1 MNVFVKN
8 KNTQKRAFR
17 VKLNISKKLNKSKK
31 KIAKRTR
38 KRNWENQP
46 KPMLTCP
53 NIYYDVDD
61 RNRIIA
67 NGGIG
72 ITHQL
77 VKKTGLA
84 VEIDSLLELLR
95 KDNGWLDALGAE
107 IIPAPTTAGDFLRR
121 FTEDDVIKLME
132 SKTQYDKS

>member
-1 MNVFVKN
+1 MNVLLKN

-17 VKLNISKKLNKSKK
+17 VKPNISKKLNKRKK

-61 RNRIIA
+61 RNRGIA

-72 ITHQL
+72 IIHQL

-84 VEIDSLLELLR
+84 AEIDHHLELLKR
-95 KDNGWLDALGAE
+95 YIPYHESDHVLNLTYRAE
-107 IIPAPTTAGDFLRR
+107 A
-121 FTEDDVIKLME
+121 
-132 SKTQYDKS
+132 